1 MQRMLSKLMR
11 ALGIGGYRRELRF
24 VSGPT
29 EVAVMGK
36 VASPN
41 TITSPVTEMQ
51 AAVFEYSLGQTYE
64 TTDEDG
70 NHITVRDILAKA
82 VLSGDLVIETA
93 DGKVLVPH
101 GRFVVEHVGQGLAAE
116 IPFSRLPKEVEHGMR
131 LQTKG
136 RITYCEEFLRE
147 GDEVELKGL
156 VGPAPANPA
165 YPGVG
170 FVAIEP
176 VTLRDASID
185 GLM

>member
-1 MQRMLSKLMR
+1 MLSKLMR
-11 ALGIGGYRRELRF
+11 ALGLGGYRKELRF

-29 EVAVMGK
+29 EVKLMGK
-36 VASPN
+36 VVSPN

-64 TTDEDG
+64 TTDQEG
-70 NHITVRDILAKA
+70 NTITVRDVLAKA
-82 VLSGDLVIETA
+82 VLSGDLVIEAA
-93 DGKVLVPH
+93 DGKVLVPQ

-116 IPFSRLPKEVEHGMR
+116 IPFSRLPPEVEHGMR
-131 LQTKG
+131 LQTMG
-136 RITYCEEFLRE
+136 RLTYCEEFLRH
-147 GDEVELKGL
+147 GDEVELKGV

-170 FVAIEP
+170 FVAVEP
-176 VTLRDASID
+176 LSLRDASID